1 MSEENTVLYTWNFED
16 KKDRSALWYIIAL
29 SFVIG
34 MIIWGFIT
42 KQYGMSFLFMLLA
55 GIVFYIENNAE
66 DEISVEVTPLG
77 MRIWAKF
84 YDFSRITSFAFMY
97 DGDQAIYLKLRIRQ
111 RGIPIV
117 QLKVNNAITSEL
129 RPILSQYVEEDGK
142 EELGFLDKL
151 IHILKL

>member
-1 MSEENTVLYTWNFED
+1 
-16 KKDRSALWYIIAL
+16 
-29 SFVIG
+29 
-34 MIIWGFIT
+34 
-42 KQYGMSFLFMLLA
+42 
-55 GIVFYIENNAE
+55 
-66 DEISVEVTPLG
+66 
-77 MRIWAKF
+77 
-84 YDFSRITSFAFMY
+84 MY

>member
-77 MRIWAKF
+77 MRI
-84 YDFSRITSFAFMY
+84 
-97 DGDQAIYLKLRIRQ
+97 
-111 RGIPIV
+111 
-117 QLKVNNAITSEL
+117 
-129 RPILSQYVEEDGK
+129 
-142 EELGFLDKL
+142 
-151 IHILKL
+151 